1 MLDKLTVFDVETP
14 SCHHDR
20 ICEIGVVRI
29 EAGEVVFRQSFL
41 VDPECDFSDINIK
54 IHGIRPET
62 VRGKPTF
69 PQIWA
74 HLKPYFCDGIVVAH
88 NANFDLTVL
97 YKTLAAYGLGL
108 QPIRHIDTCSMV
120 FDFYPHAPSS
130 RLNCVCEMLNIHLE
144 HHDAGSD
151 AEAAAEVL
159 LDMLKKGL
167 SDDCVRTFSYDENM
181 RHNRVRSRRQSAVT
195 RGLAELNALLGEL
208 MADGQIDSNEC
219 QGLFYWMKDHSELL
233 GNFPFDDIFTRLETI
248 LEDGVAE
255 AEELSALFDLLND
268 VSDPVS
274 SAFTSRR
281 PAVRGVNVVLSGNFV
296 RGEKEA
302 IAADLAAQGA
312 LIQRDVTKKTRLLI
326 VGALGN
332 EQWAAGTYGNK
343 VKRAME
349 MQGAGI
355 PIRIMRE
362 DDFFNAQEE
371 DELEQI
377 EMDEDLTV
385 TETPPDEVAQQL
397 QRAIEAHLSGLGDLA
412 KRICVVEN
420 ATYIALKAGS
430 LAAAQIAVKKSGISL
445 SVKNWYCDMLPEL
458 AWKPTA
464 NKMSRAHL
472 SSVEELLSLS
482 YRLCE
487 IAVKSLPAGEGFGC
501 CHLYEQCSNA
511 RKCVQPNG
519 LFSLACYYRKNLE
532 QGKIFYGIN
541 KNT

>member
-41 VDPECDFSDINIK
+41 VDPECDFSDMNIR

-88 NANFDLTVL
+88 NATFDLTVL
-97 YKTLAAYGLGL
+97 YKTLVAYGLDL
-108 QPIRHIDTCSMV
+108 QPIRYIDTCSMV
-120 FDFYPHAPSS
+120 FDFYPHAPNS

-167 SDDCVRTFSYDENM
+167 SDDCVRTFSYDENI

-195 RGLAELNALLGEL
+195 RGLAELNALLSEL

-219 QGLFYWMKDHSELL
+219 LGLFYWMKDHSELL

-255 AEELSALFDLLND
+255 AEELSVLFDLLNS
-268 VSDPVS
+268 VMDPVP

-302 IAADLAAQGA
+302 IAADLAARGA

-355 PIRIMRE
+355 PIRIIRE

-371 DELEQI
+371 DEVEQI
-377 EMDEDLTV
+377 EMSEDLNV
-385 TETPPDEVAQQL
+385 KEISPNEVAQQL
-397 QRAIEAHLSGLGDLA
+397 RLAIEPHLTGLGDMA
-412 KRICVVEN
+412 KRISVVEN
-420 ATYIALKAGS
+420 TTYIALKAGS
-430 LAAAQIAVKKSGISL
+430 SAAAQIAVKKSGISL
-445 SVKNWYCDMLPEL
+445 SVKNWYCAMLPDL

-464 NKMSRAHL
+464 NKMSRASL
-472 SSVEELLSLS
+472 SGIAELLSLS

-501 CHLYEQCSNA
+501 CHLYEQCSDA
-511 RKCVQPNG
+511 KKCIQPNG

-541 KNT
+541 KNI